1 MHETLTK
8 KAKFADQ
15 HVFDVNVAGLHRQKR
30 LTGRPGEMMT
40 QEMAEL
46 VYERVEE
53 SFQGI
58 ESDQNWD
65 QDARSVMPGMGRV
78 RMSGKTELR

>member
-1 MHETLTK
+1 
-8 KAKFADQ
+8 
-15 HVFDVNVAGLHRQKR
+15 VAGLHRQKR
-30 LTGRPGEMMT
+30 LSGRPSEMMT

-46 VYERVEE
+46 VYERVKE

-65 QDARSVMPGMGRV
+65 QDARSVTPGTERV
-78 RMSGKTELR
+78 RMSGKTEFR